1 MPSFGKSDAR
11 APKKAIA
18 GRKPRTSTADKAAAK
33 SGFPKGAGNGRAGS
47 NFKPK
52 EDGRGGR
59 SEFRASNTDA
69 PRAPRAKGA
78 FFEARA
84 PKTYGSRD
92 ERPSYGR
99 DDRAPREDRGG
110 YQGRTERPSYG
121 RDDRAPRTGDR
132 DSRPSYGNRDDRAP
146 RTDDRG
152 GYQGRSER
160 PSYGRPGSAA
170 GGRNSREMN
179 GGREDR
185 GRDWTPRAAEG
196 TGRPSRPAY
205 NSDRPSYGNRDDRAP
220 RTDDRGGRPSFG
232 RGRDDRDARPA
243 RRDGTSRDSG
253 FADKNRTFGNR
264 EDRPARSGF
273 GGGFGDRNRAER
285 PSYGKS
291 DSTRFE
297 DRTAKRGWSE
307 DRGRDSGRDSSREER
322 NPNRPDRA
330 ARDDSRESSFRG
342 ARDSNPN
349 KKAFFE
355 DKVLERLDAVEA
367 SEAITTDTFAEMGL
381 HPRILE
387 ALTGMGAASPF
398 PIQASTIPA
407 AISGRDVLGRGKTGS
422 GKTIA
427 FTVPLVMKLVAAGSV
442 PRKPGKP
449 RALILAPTRE
459 LADQIDRT
467 VNGVAR
473 AVGFYT
479 TCIYGGVP
487 QRKQE
492 NAMSRGV
499 DIVVATPGRLE
510 DLISQRIIDLS
521 EVETLVV
528 DEADHMCD
536 LGFIEGVRRI
546 MRATGDSQK
555 LLFSATLD
563 REVDALVKEFLPD
576 PYVYEVPN
584 EENDTANIIH
594 RVMTVDPEDR
604 SQVLLRLVQGHGK
617 SIIFTRT
624 KMTAERLS
632 ESLTAAG
639 VPAARLH
646 GDLNQNQRN
655 RNLER
660 FTKGGC
666 RVLVATDVAAR
677 GIHVDDVAFV
687 IQVDPPEEYKTYLH
701 RSGRTGRANKE
712 GTVITLI
719 PRSRRRRM
727 EDLLRRAERD
737 GIFSEVR
744 PASELLVELAG
755 PIAPIPAPESLDF
768 GDSRGGSSREGGRG
782 GSGRSGGGRGGSG
795 GGRGNYGGS
804 GKGRWADK
812 PKGEGRPRAKKYAN

>member
-1 MPSFGKSDAR
+1 MPNIGNSR
-11 APKKAIA
+11 APKKAAA
-18 GRKPRTSTADKAAAK
+18 GRKPRTATSAKSSKATGKPAAK
-33 SGFPKGAGNGRAGS
+33 SGYPKGQSRATEARSTGKS
-47 NFKPK
+47 W

-59 SEFRASNTDA
+59 SPQRSIDSA
-69 PRAPRAKGA
+69 PARKPRAKAA
-78 FFEARA
+78 FFEERPA
-84 PKTYGSRD
+84 KNYGVSRD
-92 ERPSYGR
+92 SGFAGKERGYGRDERGSSRSERPSYGR
-99 DDRAPREDRGG
+99 DDRASRTWGNRDRDD
-110 YQGRTERPSYG
+110 RRKDWSPKG
-121 RDDRAPRTGDR
+121 RDSGLSRSGGRREESTHDRAPRTW
-132 DSRPSYGNRDDRAP
+132 GNRDERAP
-146 RTDDRG
+146 RTW
-152 GYQGRSER
+152 E
-160 PSYGRPGSAA
+160 
-170 GGRNSREMN
+170 
-179 GGREDR
+179 
-185 GRDWTPRAAEG
+185 
-196 TGRPSRPAY
+196 
-205 NSDRPSYGNRDDRAP
+205 RDDRKP
-220 RTDDRGGRPSFG
+220 RRDEDRQPREFG
-232 RGRDDRDARPA
+232 RG
-243 RRDGTSRDSG
+243 
-253 FADKNRTFGNR
+253 FG
-264 EDRPARSGF
+264 E
-273 GGGFGDRNRAER
+273 RNRAER
-285 PSYGKS
+285 PAYGKS
-291 DSTRFE
+291 DAARFE
-297 DRTAKRGWSE
+297 ERNAKRA
-307 DRGRDSGRDSSREER
+307 DRVERDSSRE
-322 NPNRPDRA
+322 
-330 ARDDSRESSFRG
+330 STFRG
-342 ARDSNPN
+342 ARDKNPN

-355 DKVLERLDAVEA
+355 DKVLDRLESVEQ
-367 SEAITTDTFAEMGL
+367 SEAITEDSFEAMGL
-381 HPRILE
+381 HPRILA
-387 ALTGMGAASPF
+387 ALAGMGAETPF

-407 AISGRDVLGRGKTGS
+407 AMSGRDVLGRGKTGS

-427 FTVPLVMKLVAAGSV
+427 FTVPLVTKLVAAGSV

-467 VNGVAR
+467 VNGIAR

-510 DLISQRIIDLS
+510 DLMAQRIVDLS

-546 MRATGDSQK
+546 MRAAGDSQK

-584 EENDTANIIH
+584 EENDTANITH
-594 RVMTVDPEDR
+594 RVMVVDPDDR

-632 ESLTAAG
+632 ESLTSAG

-701 RSGRTGRANKE
+701 RAGRTGRANAE

-727 EDLLRRAERD
+727 EDLLNRAERD

-744 PASELLVELAG
+744 PANPLLAELAG
-755 PIAPIPAPESLDF
+755 PIAPAPAPEALDF
-768 GDSRGGSSREGGRG
+768 GDSRGGSRDGGRG
-782 GSGRSGGGRGGSG
+782 GRDGGKRRE
-795 GGRGNYGGS
+795 GGRGNYGGN
-804 GKGRWADK
+804 GKGRWSDK
-812 PKGEGRPRAKKYAN
+812 PKSEGRPRAKKYQG

>member
-18 GRKPRTSTADKAAAK
+18 GRKPRTSSADKAAAK
-33 SGFPKGAGNGRAGS
+33 AGFPKGAGNGRAGS

-84 PKTYGSRD
+84 PKTYGTSS
-92 ERPSYGR
+92 ERPAYGNR
-99 DDRAPREDRGG
+99 DGAARSDRGG
-110 YQGRTERPSYG
+110 YQGRSERPSYG

-146 RTDDRG
+146 KSRDNGFSGNERGNSQDRG

-185 GRDWTPRAAEG
+185 GRDWTPRSGEG

-205 NSDRPSYGNRDDRAP
+205 NSDRPSYGNRDDRGA
-220 RTDDRGGRPSFG
+220 RDSRPSYG
-232 RGRDDRDARPA
+232 NRDADRAP
-243 RRDGTSRDSG
+243 
-253 FADKNRTFGNR
+253 RTFGNR
-264 EDRPARSGF
+264 DDRPARSGF

-307 DRGRDSGRDSSREER
+307 DRGRDSSREER

-467 VNGVAR
+467 VNGIAR

-782 GSGRSGGGRGGSG
+782 RSGGGRSGGSG

>member
-1 MPSFGKSDAR
+1 MPTFGKSNAR
-11 APKKAIA
+11 P
-18 GRKPRTSTADKAAAK
+18 G
-33 SGFPKGAGNGRAGS
+33 KGASADRNGKTPTGRGRAGS
-47 NFKPK
+47 TSNFKPR

-59 SEFRASNTDA
+59 SDFRAAGTDA
-69 PRAPRAKGA
+69 PRKPRAKGA
-78 FFEARA
+78 FFEERA
-84 PKTYGSRD
+84 PKTYGAPSERTYGNRD
-92 ERPSYGR
+92 GAARSERPAYGKGR
-99 DDRAPREDRGG
+99 DSGLSGNERGNFNDRAPREDRGG
-110 YQGRTERPSYG
+110 YQGRSERPSYN
-121 RDDRAPRTGDR
+121 DR
-132 DSRPSYGNRDDRAP
+132 DSRPSYGNRE
-146 RTDDRG
+146 DRG
-152 GYQGRSER
+152 ARGGDR
-160 PSYGRPGSAA
+160 PAYGRPGSAA

-185 GRDWTPRAAEG
+185 GRDWTPRGNEG
-196 TGRPSRPAY
+196 TGAAARKPRYNSDDRAARDGRPAY
-205 NSDRPSYGNRDDRAP
+205 NSD
-220 RTDDRGGRPSFG
+220 RPSFG

-243 RRDGTSRDSG
+243 RRDDERQP
-253 FADKNRTFGNR
+253 RTFGNR
-264 EDRPARSGF
+264 EDRPARAGF

-291 DSTRFE
+291 DSSRFE

-307 DRGRDSGRDSSREER
+307 DRGRDSGREER

-367 SEAITTDTFAEMGL
+367 SEAITSNTFDEMGL
-381 HPRILE
+381 HPRII
-387 ALTGMGAASPF
+387 ASLTGMGAETPF

-407 AISGRDVLGRGKTGS
+407 AMTGRDVLGRGKTGS

-467 VNGVAR
+467 VNGIAK

-510 DLISQRIIDLS
+510 DLMSQRIIDLS

-546 MRATGDSQK
+546 MRAAGDSQK

-584 EENDTANIIH
+584 EENDTANITH

-701 RSGRTGRANKE
+701 RSGRTGRANAE

-744 PASELLVELAG
+744 PASALLVELAG

-782 GSGRSGGGRGGSG
+782 GAGRSGGGRGGSG

>member
-1 MPSFGKSDAR
+1 MPTFGKSNAR
-11 APKKAIA
+11 P
-18 GRKPRTSTADKAAAK
+18 G
-33 SGFPKGAGNGRAGS
+33 KGASADRNGKTPTGRGRAGSTS

-59 SEFRASNTDA
+59 SDFRAAGADA
-69 PRAPRAKGA
+69 PRKPRAKGA
-78 FFEARA
+78 FFEERA
-84 PKTYGSRD
+84 PKTYGNASD
-92 ERPSYGR
+92 RPAYGNR

-110 YQGRTERPSYG
+110 YQGRSERPSF
-121 RDDRAPRTGDR
+121 GDR
-132 DSRPSYGNRDDRAP
+132 DNAGRSERPAYGNRDDRGA
-146 RTDDRG
+146 RG
-152 GYQGRSER
+152 GDR
-160 PSYGRPGSAA
+160 PAYGRPGSAA

-185 GRDWTPRAAEG
+185 GRDWTPRGNEG
-196 TGRPSRPAY
+196 TGAAARKPRYNSDDRAARDSRPAY
-205 NSDRPSYGNRDDRAP
+205 NSDRPSYSNRDDRAP
-220 RTDDRGGRPSFG
+220 REDRGGRPSFGDRDSRSSFG

-243 RRDGTSRDSG
+243 RRDDERQP
-253 FADKNRTFGNR
+253 RTFGKR
-264 EDRPARSGF
+264 EDRPARAGF

-291 DSTRFE
+291 DSSRFE

-307 DRGRDSGRDSSREER
+307 DR

-330 ARDDSRESSFRG
+330 ARDDSRESTFRG

-367 SEAITTDTFAEMGL
+367 SEAITSDTFEAMGL
-381 HPRILE
+381 HPRIL
-387 ALTGMGAASPF
+387 ASLTGMGAETPF

-407 AISGRDVLGRGKTGS
+407 AMTGRDVLGRGKTGS

-467 VNGVAR
+467 VNGIAK

-510 DLISQRIIDLS
+510 DLMAQRIIDLS

-536 LGFIEGVRRI
+536 LGFIEGVRRV
-546 MRATGDSQK
+546 MRAVGDSQK

-782 GSGRSGGGRGGSG
+782 GSGRSGNRRDSG
-795 GGRGNYGGS
+795 DSGNRGGRGNYGGQ

>member
-1 MPSFGKSDAR
+1 
-11 APKKAIA
+11 
-18 GRKPRTSTADKAAAK
+18 
-33 SGFPKGAGNGRAGS
+33 
-47 NFKPK
+47 
-52 EDGRGGR
+52 
-59 SEFRASNTDA
+59 
-69 PRAPRAKGA
+69 
-78 FFEARA
+78 
-84 PKTYGSRD
+84 
-92 ERPSYGR
+92 
-99 DDRAPREDRGG
+99 
-110 YQGRTERPSYG
+110 
-121 RDDRAPRTGDR
+121 
-132 DSRPSYGNRDDRAP
+132 
-146 RTDDRG
+146 
-152 GYQGRSER
+152 
-160 PSYGRPGSAA
+160 
-170 GGRNSREMN
+170 
-179 GGREDR
+179 
-185 GRDWTPRAAEG
+185 
-196 TGRPSRPAY
+196 
-205 NSDRPSYGNRDDRAP
+205 
-220 RTDDRGGRPSFG
+220 
-232 RGRDDRDARPA
+232 
-243 RRDGTSRDSG
+243 
-253 FADKNRTFGNR
+253 
-264 EDRPARSGF
+264 
-273 GGGFGDRNRAER
+273 
-285 PSYGKS
+285 
-291 DSTRFE
+291 
-297 DRTAKRGWSE
+297 
-307 DRGRDSGRDSSREER
+307 
-322 NPNRPDRA
+322 
-330 ARDDSRESSFRG
+330 
-342 ARDSNPN
+342 
-349 KKAFFE
+349 
-355 DKVLERLDAVEA
+355 
-367 SEAITTDTFAEMGL
+367 
-381 HPRILE
+381 
-387 ALTGMGAASPF
+387 MGAAAPF

-467 VNGVAR
+467 VNGIAR

-510 DLISQRIIDLS
+510 DLISQRIVDLS

-782 GSGRSGGGRGGSG
+782 GSGRSGGGRSG

-812 PKGEGRPRAKKYAN
+812 PKGNRRGSGDSGNDSPASSRPRAKKYAN

>member
-1 MPSFGKSDAR
+1 MKEKTMPNFGNSR
-11 APKKAIA
+11 APKKAAA
-18 GRKPRTSTADKAAAK
+18 GRKPRTATSAKSTGKPAAK
-33 SGFPKGAGNGRAGS
+33 SGYPKGQSRATEARGTGKS
-47 NFKPK
+47 W

-59 SEFRASNTDA
+59 SPQRSIDSA
-69 PRAPRAKGA
+69 PARKPSAKAA
-78 FFEARA
+78 FFEERPA
-84 PKTYGSRD
+84 KTYGVTRDSGFAGKERGNNRDERRTSRS

-99 DDRAPREDRGG
+99 DDRAPR
-110 YQGRTERPSYG
+110 SAG
-121 RDDRAPRTGDR
+121 RDDRAPRSFGRDR
-132 DSRPSYGNRDDRAP
+132 DELPARDDRRKDWSPKGRDSGLSGNGRGNFRNEGTGRPARKSFSDDRAP
-146 RTDDRG
+146 RT
-152 GYQGRSER
+152 
-160 PSYGRPGSAA
+160 
-170 GGRNSREMN
+170 
-179 GGREDR
+179 
-185 GRDWTPRAAEG
+185 W
-196 TGRPSRPAY
+196 
-205 NSDRPSYGNRDDRAP
+205 GNRDRDERAP
-220 RTDDRGGRPSFG
+220 RTWE
-232 RGRDDRDARPA
+232 RDDRKP
-243 RRDGTSRDSG
+243 RRD
-253 FADKNRTFGNR
+253 
-264 EDRPARSGF
+264 EDRQPREF
-273 GGGFGDRNRAER
+273 GRGFGDRNRAER
-285 PSYGKS
+285 LAYGKS
-291 DSTRFE
+291 DATRFE
-297 DRTAKRGWSE
+297 ERNAKRT
-307 DRGRDSGRDSSREER
+307 DRVERDSSRE
-322 NPNRPDRA
+322 
-330 ARDDSRESSFRG
+330 STFRG
-342 ARDSNPN
+342 ARDKNPN

-355 DKVLERLDAVEA
+355 DKVLDRLESVEQ
-367 SEAITTDTFAEMGL
+367 SEAITEDSFEAMGL
-381 HPRILE
+381 HPRILA
-387 ALTGMGAASPF
+387 ALAGMGAETPF

-407 AISGRDVLGRGKTGS
+407 AMSGRDVLGRGKTGS

-427 FTVPLVMKLVAAGSV
+427 FTVPLVTKLVAAGSV

-467 VNGVAR
+467 VNGIAR

-510 DLISQRIIDLS
+510 DLMAQRIIDLS

-546 MRATGDSQK
+546 MRAAGDSQK

-584 EENDTANIIH
+584 EENDTANITH
-594 RVMTVDPEDR
+594 RVMVVDPDDR

-632 ESLTAAG
+632 ESLTSAG

-701 RSGRTGRANKE
+701 RAGRTGRANAE

-727 EDLLRRAERD
+727 EDLLNRAERD

-744 PASELLVELAG
+744 PANPLLAELAG
-755 PIAPIPAPESLDF
+755 PIAPAPAPEALDF

-782 GSGRSGGGRGGSG
+782 RPDSGKRS
-795 GGRGNYGGS
+795 GGRGNYGGN

-812 PKGEGRPRAKKYAN
+812 PKSEGRPRAKKYQG

>member
-1 MPSFGKSDAR
+1 MPGFGKSSSR
-11 APKKAIA
+11 APK
-18 GRKPRTSTADKAAAK
+18 
-33 SGFPKGAGNGRAGS
+33 GATGGK

-59 SEFRASNTDA
+59 APHRAPVENG
-69 PRAPRAKGA
+69 PKRAPREKGA
-78 FFEARA
+78 FFEER
-84 PKTYGSRD
+84 PKRTYGD
-92 ERPSYGR
+92 
-99 DDRAPREDRGG
+99 
-110 YQGRTERPSYG
+110 
-121 RDDRAPRTGDR
+121 APRTDSRGGDR
-132 DSRPSYGNRDDRAP
+132 DSRPSYGDRPTYGNRDGGAPRGDRPSYGDRPAYGRDGGAARDSRPSYGARDDRGA
-146 RTDDRG
+146 
-152 GYQGRSER
+152 RSER
-160 PSYGRPGSAA
+160 PSYGDRPSY
-170 GGRNSREMN
+170 
-179 GGREDR
+179 
-185 GRDWTPRAAEG
+185 GRDGGAPRG
-196 TGRPSRPAY
+196 
-205 NSDRPSYGNRDDRAP
+205 DRPSYGNRDGAARGDRPSYGDRNGRPAAGRTSPREMNGGRPDNGRDWTPRNGEGTGAPARKPRYNSDDRAARDGRP
-220 RTDDRGGRPSFG
+220 SYGDRPTYGDRPSYGDRPKRDGMSNRPWEDRGESRRDFAARDDRGPKRNFGDRPSY
-232 RGRDDRDARPA
+232 GRDGDAA
-243 RRDGTSRDSG
+243 RG
-253 FADKNRTFGNR
+253 
-264 EDRPARSGF
+264 ERPARSG
-273 GGGFGDRNRAER
+273 
-285 PSYGKS
+285 S
-291 DSTRFE
+291 
-297 DRTAKRGWSE
+297 WSE
-307 DRGRDSGRDSSREER
+307 DR

-330 ARDDSRESSFRG
+330 ARDDSRESTFRG

-355 DKVLERLDAVEA
+355 DVVLERLDAVQA
-367 SEAITTDTFAEMGL
+367 SEAITTETFEGMGL
-381 HPRILE
+381 HPKVLI
-387 ALTGMGAASPF
+387 ALTGMGAETPF

-407 AISGRDVLGRGKTGS
+407 AMSGRDVLGRGKTGS

-427 FTVPLVMKLVAAGSV
+427 FTVPLVQKLIAAGSV

-467 VNGVAR
+467 VNGIAK

-479 TCIYGGVP
+479 ACIYGGVP

-492 NAMSRGV
+492 NAMGRGV

-510 DLISQRIIDLS
+510 DLMAQRIIDLS
-521 EVETLVV
+521 EVETMVV

-546 MRATGDSQK
+546 MRAAGDSQK

-584 EENDTANIIH
+584 EENDTANITH
-594 RVMTVDPEDR
+594 RVLTVDPEDR
-604 SQVLLRLVQGHGK
+604 SAVLLRLVQGEGK

-632 ESLTAAG
+632 ESLTQAG

-660 FTKGGC
+660 FTKGAC

-677 GIHVDDVAFV
+677 GIHVDDVALV

-719 PRSRRRRM
+719 PRSRRRRL

-744 PASELLVELAG
+744 PTSELLEQLAG
-755 PIAPIPAPESLDF
+755 PIAPAPAPEILDF
-768 GDSRGGSSREGGRG
+768 GDSRGGTGGGRG
-782 GSGRSGGGRGGSG
+782 FDRDGRGGGGRGGS

-804 GKGRWADK
+804 GKGRWSDK
-812 PKGEGRPRAKKYAN
+812 PKGEGRPRAKKFD

>member
-1 MPSFGKSDAR
+1 MPGFGKSSSR
-11 APKKAIA
+11 APKGA
-18 GRKPRTSTADKAAAK
+18 
-33 SGFPKGAGNGRAGS
+33 AGN
-47 NFKPK
+47 NFKPRENGK
-52 EDGRGGR
+52 SRDSGFSNKGGGAPTSGRAPHRAADGTGP
-59 SEFRASNTDA
+59 S
-69 PRAPRAKGA
+69 RAPRAKGA
-78 FFEARA
+78 FFENG
-84 PKTYGSRD
+84 PKKTYGDSPRG
-92 ERPSYGR
+92 ERPAYGN
-99 DDRAPREDRGG
+99 DRNSRPAA
-110 YQGRTERPSYG
+110 GRTSP
-121 RDDRAPRTGDR
+121 
-132 DSRPSYGNRDDRAP
+132 
-146 RTDDRG
+146 
-152 GYQGRSER
+152 
-160 PSYGRPGSAA
+160 
-170 GGRNSREMN
+170 REMN

-185 GRDWTPRAAEG
+185 GRDWTPRNGEG
-196 TGRPSRPAY
+196 TGAPARKPRYNADDRAARDGRPSY
-205 NSDRPSYGNRDDRAP
+205 GNDRPSYGNRDDRAP
-220 RTDDRGGRPSFG
+220 R
-232 RGRDDRDARPA
+232 RD
-243 RRDGTSRDSG
+243 
-253 FADKNRTFGNR
+253 FGNR
-264 EDRPARSGF
+264 DS
-273 GGGFGDRNRAER
+273 R
-285 PSYGKS
+285 PSYGNRDDRAPRRDFGDRDSRPSYGNDRPRFGGS
-291 DSTRFE
+291 DDRRGNDRPSYGNRDDRAPRRDFGDRAQRPAGGMSNRPWE
-297 DRTAKRGWSE
+297 DRNESRRDFASRDDRGPRRNFSE
-307 DRGRDSGRDSSREER
+307 DR

-330 ARDDSRESSFRG
+330 ARDDSRESTFRG

-355 DKVLERLDAVEA
+355 DKVLERLEAVEQ
-367 SEAITTDTFAEMGL
+367 SEAITADSFEAMGL
-381 HPRILE
+381 HPKVLIALE
-387 ALTGMGAASPF
+387 GMGASTPF

-427 FTVPLVMKLVAAGSV
+427 FTVPLVTKLIAAGSV
-442 PRKPGKP
+442 PRKAGKP

-467 VNGVAR
+467 VNGIAR

-510 DLISQRIIDLS
+510 DLMAQRIIDLS
-521 EVETLVV
+521 EVETLIV

-546 MRATGDSQK
+546 MRAAGDSQK

-584 EENDTANIIH
+584 EENDTANITH

-604 SQVLLRLVQGHGK
+604 SQVLLRIVQGEGK

-632 ESLTAAG
+632 ESLTQAG

-660 FTKGGC
+660 FTKGAV

-687 IQVDPPEEYKTYLH
+687 VQVDPPEEYKTYLH

-744 PASELLVELAG
+744 PSSELLEQLAG
-755 PIAPIPAPESLDF
+755 PIAPPPAPEVLDF

-782 GSGRSGGGRGGSG
+782 RGGYEGRGGSG
-795 GGRGNYGGS
+795 GGRKSNFGGS
-804 GKGRWADK
+804 GKGRWSDK
-812 PKGEGRPRAKKYAN
+812 PKGEGRPRARKFD

>member
-1 MPSFGKSDAR
+1 MPGFGKSSSR
-11 APKKAIA
+11 A
-18 GRKPRTSTADKAAAK
+18 
-33 SGFPKGAGNGRAGS
+33 PKGAGRGN

-59 SEFRASNTDA
+59 APHRAPVENG
-69 PRAPRAKGA
+69 PKRAPREKGA
-78 FFEARA
+78 FFEER
-84 PKTYGSRD
+84 PKRTYGDAPRGDSRGGD
-92 ERPSYGR
+92 RDSRPSYGDR
-99 DDRAPREDRGG
+99 DS
-110 YQGRTERPSYG
+110 RPSYG
-121 RDDRAPRTGDR
+121 NRDGAGRGSAGRTSPREMNGGRPDNGRDWSPRNGEGTGAPARKPRYNSDDRAARDGRPAYGDRDSRPSYGNRDDRGPRRDFGDR

-146 RTDDRG
+146 RRDFGDRD
-152 GYQGRSER
+152 S
-160 PSYGRPGSAA
+160 
-170 GGRNSREMN
+170 
-179 GGREDR
+179 
-185 GRDWTPRAAEG
+185 
-196 TGRPSRPAY
+196 
-205 NSDRPSYGNRDDRAP
+205 RPSYGNRDGGAP
-220 RTDDRGGRPSFG
+220 RSGMSNRPWEDRNESRRDFASRDDRGPKRNFG
-232 RGRDDRDARPA
+232 DRD
-243 RRDGTSRDSG
+243 S
-253 FADKNRTFGNR
+253 
-264 EDRPARSGF
+264 RPARSG
-273 GGGFGDRNRAER
+273 
-285 PSYGKS
+285 S
-291 DSTRFE
+291 
-297 DRTAKRGWSE
+297 WSE
-307 DRGRDSGRDSSREER
+307 DR

-330 ARDDSRESSFRG
+330 ARDDSRESTFRG
-342 ARDSNPN
+342 ARDANPN

-355 DKVLERLDAVEA
+355 DVVLERLDAVQA
-367 SEAITTDTFAEMGL
+367 SEAITAESFEGMGL
-381 HPRILE
+381 HPKVLL
-387 ALTGMGAASPF
+387 ALAGMGAETPF

-407 AISGRDVLGRGKTGS
+407 AMAGRDVLGRGKTGS

-427 FTVPLVMKLVAAGSV
+427 FTVPLVQKLIAAGSV

-467 VNGVAR
+467 VNGIAKS
-473 AVGFYT
+473 VGFYT
-479 TCIYGGVP
+479 ACIYGGVP

-492 NAMSRGV
+492 NAMGRGV

-510 DLISQRIIDLS
+510 DLMAQRIIDLS
-521 EVETLVV
+521 EVETMVV

-546 MRATGDSQK
+546 MRAAGDSQK

-584 EENDTANIIH
+584 EESDTANITH
-594 RVMTVDPEDR
+594 RVLTVDPEDR
-604 SQVLLRLVQGHGK
+604 SAVLLRLVQGEGK

-632 ESLTAAG
+632 ESLTQAG

-660 FTKGGC
+660 FTKGAC

-677 GIHVDDVAFV
+677 GIHVDDVALV

-719 PRSRRRRM
+719 PRSRRRRL

-744 PASELLVELAG
+744 PKSELLEELAG
-755 PIAPIPAPESLDF
+755 PIAPAPAPEILDF
-768 GDSRGGSSREGGRG
+768 GDSRGGN
-782 GSGRSGGGRGGSG
+782 GGGRDRDGNRRDSGDSGRRGSS
-795 GGRGNYGGS
+795 RGNYGGS
-804 GKGRWADK
+804 GKGRWSDR
-812 PKGEGRPRAKKYAN
+812 PKGEGRPRSKKFD